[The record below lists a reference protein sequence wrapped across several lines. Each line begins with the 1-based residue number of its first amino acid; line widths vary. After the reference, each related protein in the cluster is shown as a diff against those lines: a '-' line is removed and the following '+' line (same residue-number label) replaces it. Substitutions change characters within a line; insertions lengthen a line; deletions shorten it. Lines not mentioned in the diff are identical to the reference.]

1 MRIATLLVF
10 LSLPLMLAACQTA
23 ADRRAADEA
32 TCGGYGFRRGT
43 EAFSNCL
50 MNQDLERRAD
60 SRAFMY
66 GQDDFYWGPTV
77 IVGTGPGY
85 YRHRRW

>member
-1 MRIATLLVF
+1 MRIANLLVF

-43 EAFSNCL
+43 EAFPI
-50 MNQDLERRAD
+50 A
-60 SRAFMY
+60 
-66 GQDDFYWGPTV
+66 
-77 IVGTGPGY
+77 
-85 YRHRRW
+85 